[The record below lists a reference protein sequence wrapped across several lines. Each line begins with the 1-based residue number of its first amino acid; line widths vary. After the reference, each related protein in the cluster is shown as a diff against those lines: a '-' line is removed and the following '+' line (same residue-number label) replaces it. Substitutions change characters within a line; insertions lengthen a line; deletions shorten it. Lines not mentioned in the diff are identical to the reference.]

1 VKGAVALVVVALLAA
16 GCATTTAAA
25 PTAAPSVAAA
35 SAAAFNQTDVAWL
48 ELTVPM
54 TENAVAALDLAA
66 SHGAAT
72 AVTGQL
78 LDGQRKLLDR
88 LQTVRTRAGL
98 PDVNIH
104 SGHRLPGLI
113 TEADLVALRDA
124 HGEDFSRRLLPLVG
138 AHLAQLIVL
147 SRGEQQSGA
156 EPAARALAGDITK
169 AAQEHQALMRG

>member
-1 VKGAVALVVVALLAA
+1 VKGAVAFVVVARFAA
-16 GCATTTAAA
+16 GCAPTTAAV
-25 PTAAPSVAAA
+25 PNAAPAP
-35 SAAAFNQTDVAWL
+35 AFNQTDVAWL

-54 TENAVAALDLAA
+54 TENAVAALELAG

-113 TEADLVALRDA
+113 TAADLVVLRDA
-124 HGEDFSRRLLPLVG
+124 QGEDFRHRLLPLVG
-138 AHLAQLIVL
+138 AHLAQLVVL

-156 EPAARALAGDITK
+156 EPSARALAGDITK
-169 AAQEHQALMRG
+169 VALEHQTLVRS

>member
-25 PTAAPSVAAA
+25 PTAAPAPA
-35 SAAAFNQTDVAWL
+35 SAAAAFNQTDVAWL

-54 TENAVAALDLAA
+54 TENAVAALELAD
-66 SHGAAT
+66 SHGAAS

-88 LQTVRTRAGL
+88 LQTVRTRTGL

-113 TEADLVALRDA
+113 TEADLVVLRGA
-124 HGEDFSRRLLPLVG
+124 QGEDFSHRLLPLVG
-138 AHLAQLIVL
+138 AHLAQLVVL

-156 EPAARALAGDITK
+156 EPSARALAGEVSK
-169 AAQEHQALMRG
+169 VAQEHQNLVRG

>member
-16 GCATTTAAA
+16 GCATTTAAV
-25 PTAAPSVAAA
+25 PNAAPATT
-35 SAAAFNQTDVAWL
+35 SAAAFNPTDVAWL
-48 ELTVPM
+48 ELAVPM
-54 TENAVAALDLAA
+54 TENAVAALELAG

-78 LDGQRKLLDR
+78 LDGQRKLLER

-113 TEADLVALRDA
+113 TAADLVVLRDA
-124 HGEDFSRRLLPLVG
+124 QGEDFSHRLLPLVG
-138 AHLAQLIVL
+138 AHLSQLVVL
-147 SRGEQQSGA
+147 ARGEQQSGA
-156 EPAARALAGDITK
+156 EPSARALAGDITK
-169 AAQEHQALMRG
+169 VALEHQTLVHG

>member
-25 PTAAPSVAAA
+25 PTAAPA
-35 SAAAFNQTDVAWL
+35 SAAAAFNQTDVAWL

-54 TENAVAALDLAA
+54 TENAVAALELAD
-66 SHGAAT
+66 SHGAET

-88 LQTVRTRAGL
+88 LQRVRTRAGL

-113 TEADLVALRDA
+113 TEADLVVLRGA
-124 HGEDFSRRLLPLVG
+124 QGEDFSHRLLPLVG
-138 AHLAQLIVL
+138 AHLAQLVVL

-156 EPAARALAGDITK
+156 EPSARALAGEVSK
-169 AAQEHQALMRG
+169 VAQEHQNLVRG

>member
-16 GCATTTAAA
+16 GCATTTAAV
-25 PTAAPSVAAA
+25 PNAAPAT
-35 SAAAFNQTDVAWL
+35 AAAFNPTDVAWL
-48 ELTVPM
+48 ELAVPM
-54 TENAVAALDLAA
+54 TENAVAALELAG

-113 TEADLVALRDA
+113 TAADLVVLRDA
-124 HGEDFSRRLLPLVG
+124 QGEDFRHRLLPLVG
-138 AHLAQLIVL
+138 AHLSQLVVL

-156 EPAARALAGDITK
+156 EPSARALAGDITK
-169 AAQEHQALMRG
+169 VALEHQTLVRG

>member
-1 VKGAVALVVVALLAA
+1 MKGAVALVVVALLAA

-25 PTAAPSVAAA
+25 PTAAPAPA
-35 SAAAFNQTDVAWL
+35 SASAFNQTDVAWL

-66 SHGAAT
+66 SHDAAT
-72 AVTGQL
+72 TVTGQL
-78 LDGQRKLLDR
+78 LDGQRTLLTR

-113 TEADLVALRDA
+113 TAAEIGRA
-124 HGEDFSRRLLPLVG
+124 HV
-138 AHLAQLIVL
+138 
-147 SRGEQQSGA
+147 
-156 EPAARALAGDITK
+156 
-169 AAQEHQALMRG
+169 

>member
-1 VKGAVALVVVALLAA
+1 MKGAVALVVVALLAA

-25 PTAAPSVAAA
+25 PTAAPGAVPA
-35 SAAAFNQTDVAWL
+35 SAFNQTDVAWI

-54 TENAVAALDLAA
+54 TENAVAALELAD

-88 LQTVRTRAGL
+88 LQAVRTRASL

-113 TEADLVALRDA
+113 TAADLVALRDA
-124 HGEDFSRRLLPLVG
+124 HGEDFGHRLLPLVG
-138 AHLAQLIVL
+138 AHLAQLVVL

-156 EPAARALAGDITK
+156 EPSARALAGDISK
-169 AAQEHQALMRG
+169 VAVEHQKLVRG